1 MGVASRPL
9 GRGWTLTQ
17 AQHALPFWLVVM
29 PLALVD
35 VSVAVVHAAPPAAL
49 VATPVTLIILLGS
62 EKLDPIALKA
72 RRCPCSW
79 RPTALGTP
87 SILPGTQN
95 TWASSLLP
103 PQALH
108 PSGWSCF
115 VKSPRPSISRYPC
128 ATAFLQPT
136 IISPLLTDF
145 PPPLS
150 GSPPHPMHLPYDCW
164 EDLLHGLSDHVC
176 SVFPTL
182 I

>member
-17 AQHALPFWLVVM
+17 AQHAFPFWLVVT

-72 RRCPCSW
+72 RRCPCSR

-87 SILPGTQN
+87 TKLPGTQ
-95 TWASSLLP
+95 TPGLLP
-103 PQALH
+103 CFLPKTYIQADDPVL
-108 PSGWSCF
+108 
-115 VKSPRPSISRYPC
+115 
-128 ATAFLQPT
+128 
-136 IISPLLTDF
+136 
-145 PPPLS
+145 
-150 GSPPHPMHLPYDCW
+150 
-164 EDLLHGLSDHVC
+164 
-176 SVFPTL
+176 
-182 I
+182 